1 MIIPKI
7 IAIFG
12 FIVFVILCVIT
23 IKDHIW
29 YEEEYKIQG
38 WKYCG
43 PIGKITIH
51 CSNEERKRLIEKHNK
66 INKEYAEQYRK
77 SQERKEKILN
87 LFAEN
92 KKYRL

>member
-1 MIIPKI
+1 MIIQKL
-7 IAIFG
+7 IAILG
-12 FIVFVILCVIT
+12 FITFIIICITT

-51 CSNEERKRLIEKHNK
+51 CSDEERKRLIEKHNK
-66 INKEYAEQYRK
+66 INKERAEQYRK
-77 SQERKEKILN
+77 SQERKEK
-87 LFAEN
+87 FC
-92 KKYRL
+92 KKFCKFICGK